1 MNPLTLGVS
10 VIGIGMQAYGSFS
23 ASEDAHKVAGIQ
35 KDIAADEMQINA
47 QKQTQ
52 MNLEAHRQIIQ
63 NFRNVQRARAAGTA
77 AAVNQGAAQ
86 GSGLQGG
93 NAQNTAQGFWNN
105 SGINQNQAI
114 GNTIFGI
121 NDAISNKKMQLADA
135 QADMYSDQALSSFG
149 GTLVKDGGTIG
160 NLGKNLFSGT

>member
-1 MNPLTLGVS
+1 
-10 VIGIGMQAYGSFS
+10 MQIFGSYE
-23 ASEDAHKVAGIQ
+23 ASQDAHKAAGIQ
-35 KDIAADEMQINA
+35 KNITADEMQINS

-52 MNLEAHRQIIQ
+52 MNLEANRQIIQ

-77 AAVNQGAAQ
+77 AAVNQGGQ
-86 GSGLQGG
+86 YGSGLQGG

-105 SGINQNQAI
+105 SGIQQNRQI

-121 NDAISNKKMQLADA
+121 NNDISSNKMQLADV
-135 QADMYSDQALSSFG
+135 QADQYTDQAISSFG

-160 NLGKNLFSGT
+160 NLGKNLFG